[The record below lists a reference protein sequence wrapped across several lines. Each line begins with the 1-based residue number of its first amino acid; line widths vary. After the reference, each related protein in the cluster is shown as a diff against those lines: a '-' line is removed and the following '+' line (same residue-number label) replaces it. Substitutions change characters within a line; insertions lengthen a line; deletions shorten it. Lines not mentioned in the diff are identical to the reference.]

1 MKEEQYIKAFSE
13 IDKTVKKIIENPDIE
28 DSEYKIFRDKI
39 IQEIDVENA
48 WSKFSLK
55 KDRGYFIYSSVAA
68 AVLLFLTLLIFIPS
82 QNIKESETLISSDI
96 LPAEGT
102 VTLRLS
108 SGKVLEINSSETSEE
123 LNEGVVVSTDGNEI
137 SYEGVSQDKT
147 NQYIDND
154 ISNKLEYNEL
164 ITPKGRSYSIVLS
177 DGSRIWLNAQ
187 SSIKYPV
194 RFDKNERKVEISG
207 EAFFNVKHDSLRPF
221 IVETLDYDVKVLGTK
236 FNVKAYSDEE
246 NSSTTLVSGSVII
259 PLKSGGEKRLSPGEQ
274 LNFSR
279 TEKSVKVE
287 EVDVELYTSWVDN
300 NLRIEQMPLGEIFKI
315 LKRRYEISV
324 YFVEDKLMDEQFS
337 GKIPLNDNL
346 KIVLDQ
352 MSKVSNVEF
361 EYQKNLVVV
370 KYKNI

>member
-207 EAFFNVKHDSLRPF
+207 EAFFDVKHDSLRPF

-246 NSSTTLVSGSVII
+246 SSSTTLVSGSVIV
-259 PLKSGGEKRLSPGEQ
+259 PLKTGGERRLSPGEQ

-287 EVDVELYTSWVDN
+287 KVDVDLYTSWVDN

-324 YFVEDKLMDEQFS
+324 YFVEDKLMGEQFS

>member
-207 EAFFNVKHDSLRPF
+207 EAFFDVKHDSLRPF

-246 NSSTTLVSGSVII
+246 SSSTTLVSGSVIV
-259 PLKSGGEKRLSPGEQ
+259 PLKTGGERRLSPGEQ